1 MTLGRMVRT
10 VLLCIAAAGVW
21 SGCERRPLVDPGS
34 GHYVRVYVDTAV
46 WNHTCGFY
54 DREGE
59 RVRPLYRAPEV
70 MRVMLCDRTTGRPAA
85 ERYLRNR
92 ARDESGRLYFDGYIL
107 ADPGDYHLLA
117 YNFGTESTVLDGV
130 QSWSEATATT
140 SSIASDML
148 YRLPSYRNLSADQT
162 RARERVV
169 YQPDHLY
176 GASRRDIHVRL
187 SDHTDTLYTPT
198 GEYFTALPH
207 VESWY
212 LQIRIKGV
220 QYVSSVIGLLS
231 GMSGQRTL
239 NDGSLHPE
247 DPVTLYVEMRH
258 TDPVEDE
265 ATLYAT
271 FTTFGRLSERTND
284 LELNFDLIT
293 TDGRAYIFRVGDIAS
308 EFGKPDA
315 LDHRWILLERTIE
328 VPAPDP
334 DDDKGGGFTPG
345 VNDWEDVYADLTI

>member
-1 MTLGRMVRT
+1 MTFGRIVGI
-10 VLLCIAAAGVW
+10 VLLCVSAAIW

-34 GHYVRVYVDTAV
+34 GHYVRVYVDTEV
-46 WNHTCGFY
+46 QNYTCGFY
-54 DREGE
+54 DREGQ
-59 RVRPLYRAPEV
+59 RVHPRYQAPEV
-70 MRVMLCDRTTGRPAA
+70 MRVMLCDRTTGRQAA
-85 ERYLRNR
+85 ERYLRNQ
-92 ARDESGRLYFDGYIL
+92 ARDKDGRLYFDGYIL
-107 ADPGDYHLLA
+107 AEPGDYHLLA
-117 YNFGTESTVLDGV
+117 YNFGTESTVLNDV
-130 QSWSEATATT
+130 QSYHEATATT
-140 SSIASDML
+140 SSISSSML
-148 YRLPSYRNLSADQT
+148 RQLPSYRNLSAEDR

-176 GASRRDIHVRL
+176 GASHRDVRVL
-187 SDHTDTLYTPT
+187 MSDHIDTLYTRS
-198 GEYFTALPH
+198 GEYFAASTH

-239 NDGSLHPE
+239 NDGSLHSE

-271 FTTFGRLSERTND
+271 FTTFGRLPERIND

-315 LDHRWILLERTIE
+315 LNHRWILLDRTIE

-334 DDDKGGGFTPG
+334 SGGGGGGFTPG
-345 VNDWEDVYADLTI
+345 VNDWEDVYTDLVI